1 MGARATVNVTI
12 TRREALLRTHRK
24 GLAPSHWVGH
34 LLQARHWGFLR
45 LQRIIPSQM
54 CRWHARSTHVGAG
67 AKVNMTNT
75 GRETLLRTHRMELM
89 PSHRAEWLLQA
100 RCFGFLRL
108 QRVIPSQRRRRQ
120 ARRMHAAALG
130 ETNCLRS
137 RDRSGSREGAGHGE
151 HVVSCFCA
159 AVPMHQQ
166 KHRSRSRMAPTIV
179 GSPAADTRPSMPME
193 GSGALCARAL
203 HRTLASTQDTNH
215 RRPHANHT
223 SRSGCMGRYVP
234 ATSLLPSS
242 GTAVVMTASAIV
254 RQALDTVFVNLV
266 CSRHVVTVPVIK
278 KRYISAPFVSCDDS
292 NSGPSPRILTLG
304 SSSSI
309 NLGSK
314 NTTDALSWCHT
325 SWAGS
330 F

>member
-254 RQALDTVFVNLV
+254 RQALDTVFF
-266 CSRHVVTVPVIK
+266 RHPL
-278 KRYISAPFVSCDDS
+278 P
-292 NSGPSPRILTLG
+292 PSSHHNFPSQRSVRG
-304 SSSSI
+304 
-309 NLGSK
+309 
-314 NTTDALSWCHT
+314 ALR
-325 SWAGS
+325 
-330 F
+330 